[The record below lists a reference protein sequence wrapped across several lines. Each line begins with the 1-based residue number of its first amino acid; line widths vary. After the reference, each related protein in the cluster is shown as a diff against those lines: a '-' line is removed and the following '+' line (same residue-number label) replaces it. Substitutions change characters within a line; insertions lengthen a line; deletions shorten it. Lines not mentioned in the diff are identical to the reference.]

1 MKNLPLSLQIWLVIA
16 AITLSIS
23 LFLSILF
30 PWTLRDFFTTEI
42 YATIENAQGLFIDR
56 NYRDLIR
63 ESLQEEYQ
71 QERRQQLQDIRTVNH
86 LIIFNDNQPFMSGR
100 VPSIFIDTVKGQAE
114 EQENDSQRYSL
125 QIEEK
130 KIFYIIRKGAI
141 GDREVILVSH
151 MWDTYRDD
159 LVQTLFNK
167 LGLIMGVVFLF
178 SWIPALLLAKYLSS
192 PLVALEKRVGK
203 IANRDWQEPLQ
214 LKRKDEIGK
223 LGTSIEQLREQ
234 LLRQDE
240 AQQSFL
246 QHISHELK
254 TPVMVIRSYV
264 QSIRDGI
271 YPKGDLTNTLEVIE
285 EEAECL
291 EKRIRNLLYLTKLDY
306 METHKPQHQS
316 FDISE
321 LIREVVERLRWQR
334 SELDWDQKLTPVE
347 VTGDIEQWRV
357 ALENLLDNQI
367 RYAKEKIVISLTE
380 EKKDNQGLVKIHIWN
395 DGPPIE
401 KATMKNL
408 FYQYGKGYK
417 GEFGLGLAIV
427 YRIATIHEAKVW
439 AENQKD
445 GVSFYLEIPI
455 QTIIF

>member
-16 AITLSIS
+16 VITLSIS

-30 PWTLRDFFTTEI
+30 PLTLRSFFTTEI
-42 YATIENAQGLFIDR
+42 YATIENAQNLFVTRYDTEFS
-56 NYRDLIR
+56 RDNW
-63 ESLQEEYQ
+63 QEGFS
-71 QERRQQLQDIRTVNH
+71 QERRPPMQDVRTVNH
-86 LIIFNDNQPFMSGR
+86 LILVNDNQLLGTGGR
-100 VPSIFIDTVKGQAE
+100 LPTAFIETVGQQSE
-114 EQENDSQRYSL
+114 EQLTDSERYSIK
-125 QIEEK
+125 IEER
-130 KIFYIIRKGAI
+130 KIFYIIRKVSIWGN
-141 GDREVILVSH
+141 EVILVSH

-316 FDISE
+316 FDIGE
-321 LIREVVERLRWQR
+321 LIKEVVERLRWQR
-334 SELDWDQKLTPVE
+334 SELDWHQKLTQIE
-347 VTGDIEQWRV
+347 VIGDIEQWRV

-367 RYAKEKIVISLTE
+367 RYAKEKIVISLTQK
-380 EKKDNQGLVKIHIWN
+380 KKDNQGLVKIHIWN

-401 KATMKNL
+401 EATMKNL
-408 FYQYGKGYK
+408 FHQYGKGYK

-439 AENQKD
+439 AENQED

-455 QTIIF
+455 